1 MNSSNENKKMEK
13 NALTVFLSLAGVIYS
28 YGLWNAFSTW
38 HNLAGGLLI
47 VVMILIGGIVLIL
60 NKTKT

>member
-1 MNSSNENKKMEK
+1 MER

-28 YGLWNAFSTW
+28 YGIWNAFSTG
-38 HNLAGGLLI
+38 HKMAGGLLI
-47 VVMILIGGIVLIL
+47 TTIILITVIVALL